1 MLITSQRREGKSINR
16 SLTLFSAKIFRNH
29 LAFFT
34 GRFPLVFFIN
44 IATRGY
50 DSPSLVFI
58 SPPPQSPSHK
68 LYILET
74 KFRSVFEFFCFLLS
88 WNYYKLMF
96 HFLNEKYKI
105 KFMKI
110 LTRHVGSFFT
120 SRRLFYFCRI
130 FLSIDVILTRR
141 KCGVVYMGFL
151 LLCLWLRYHIKS
163 LSNLVFWLVGY

>member
-110 LTRHVGSFFT
+110 LTRHVGSFFHVT
-120 SRRLFYFCRI
+120 SFVLF
-130 FLSIDVILTRR
+130 
-141 KCGVVYMGFL
+141 
-151 LLCLWLRYHIKS
+151 
-163 LSNLVFWLVGY
+163 LSNLSLNRRHINTKEVWGCLHGLPSVVSLTKVSYQKFV